1 MKKGKYIYSLVW
13 SLVISN
19 LFAQDIEN
27 KSEVIDS
34 IIAVVNDGVVL
45 RSQLEAQI
53 KIIKTRAKKD
63 GFELPEESVI
73 EEQILEQL
81 ILEEIQLQRAERM
94 GIRVSDQMLNNAISL
109 IAEQNNTN
117 FEQLPELL
125 LKDEI
130 DYGDFRRD
138 LRKELTLEQLRE
150 IDVISQINSSEREL
164 NQCLDVVENNIV
176 NNSEYNLSHILISV
190 PDSATAEQFK
200 EAQSEA
206 NNVINELKMGAEF
219 GEMAITYSDS
229 ETGINQGLLGWRKGS
244 QLPTLFANVIGSIKQ
259 GEFSQPIQS
268 VSGFHIIKVN
278 DMKQE
283 IERSEI
289 EQMEVRHILVV
300 PNQIIDNATAKQ
312 KLEDARNQ
320 ILAGEEFSG
329 VATLLS
335 EDPGS
340 VDEGGSMGWVNP
352 GTFVAEFEKVA
363 NNSEIGQI
371 SEPFQSRFGW
381 HILEVTGRRSYDNTE
396 DLKKLNCI
404 QQIRNSKVANESAL
418 WLRRIRDEAYVDK
431 RI

>member
-1 MKKGKYIYSLVW
+1 MKKSKYIYSLVW

-27 KSEVIDS
+27 KSEIIDS

-53 KIIKTRAKKD
+53 KLIKTRAKKD
-63 GFELPEESVI
+63 GFELPEESVM

-94 GIRVSDQMLNNAISL
+94 GVQVSDQMLNSAISL

-150 IDVISQINSSEREL
+150 IDVIGQINSSEREL
-164 NQCLDVVENNIV
+164 NQCLEVVENNIV

-283 IERSEI
+283 IQRSEV

-340 VDEGGSMGWVNP
+340 ADEGGSMGWVNP

-381 HILEVTGRRSYDNTE
+381 HILEVTGRRSYDNTD

>member
-1 MKKGKYIYSLVW
+1 MKKSKYIYSLVL

-19 LFAQDIEN
+19 LFAQNFEN
-27 KSEVIDS
+27 KSEALDS

-45 RSQLEAQI
+45 RSQLETQI
-53 KIIKTRAKKD
+53 KIITARAKKD

-109 IAEQNNTN
+109 IAEQNNTS
-117 FEQLPELL
+117 FEKLPELL
-125 LKDEI
+125 LKDEV
-130 DYGDFRRD
+130 DYCDFRRD
-138 LRKELTLEQLRE
+138 LRKELILEQLRD
-150 IDVISQINSSEREL
+150 IDVIGRINSSEREL
-164 NQCLDVVENNIV
+164 NQCLEVIENNIV
-176 NNSEYNLSHILISV
+176 SNSDYNLSHILISV
-190 PDSATAEQFK
+190 PESATAEQFK
-200 EAQSEA
+200 EAESKA
-206 NNVINELKMGAEF
+206 NNIIDELKMGAGF

-229 ETGINQGLLGWRKGS
+229 ETGINQGRLGWRKGS
-244 QLPTLFANVIGSIKQ
+244 QLPTLFANVIGQIKQ

-268 VSGFHIIKVN
+268 VSGFHIIKIN
-278 DMKQE
+278 EMKQK

-312 KLEDARNQ
+312 KLEDAREQ
-320 ILAGEEFSG
+320 ILAGEEFG
-329 VATLLS
+329 GIAKLLS

-340 VDEGGSMGWVNP
+340 VDEGGSMGWVSP

-363 NNSEIGQI
+363 ENSEIGQL

-381 HILEVTGRRSYDNTE
+381 HILEVTGRRTYDNTE

>member
-1 MKKGKYIYSLVW
+1 MKKSKYIYSLLL
-13 SLVISN
+13 SLIISN
-19 LFAQDIEN
+19 LSAEDFEN
-27 KSEVIDS
+27 KSEALDS
-34 IIAVVNDGVVL
+34 IIAVVNDGIVL

-53 KIIKTRAKKD
+53 KIITARAKKD
-63 GFELPEESVI
+63 GFELPEESVV

-109 IAEQNNTN
+109 IAEQNNTS
-117 FEQLPELL
+117 FEKLPELL
-125 LKDEI
+125 LKDEV

-138 LRKELTLEQLRE
+138 LRKELILEQLRD
-150 IDVISQINSSEREL
+150 IDVIGRINSSEREL
-164 NQCLDVVENNIV
+164 NQCLEVIENNIV
-176 NNSEYNLSHILISV
+176 SNSDYNLSHILISV
-190 PDSATAEQFK
+190 PESATAEQFK
-200 EAQSEA
+200 EAESKA
-206 NNVINELKMGAEF
+206 NNIIDELKMGAGF

-229 ETGINQGLLGWRKGS
+229 ETGINQGRLGWRKGS

-268 VSGFHIIKVN
+268 VSGFHIIKIN
-278 DMKQE
+278 EMKQK

-312 KLEDARNQ
+312 KLEDAREQ
-320 ILAGEEFSG
+320 ILAGEEFG
-329 VATLLS
+329 GIAKLLS

-340 VDEGGSMGWVNP
+340 VDEGGSMGWVSP

-363 NNSEIGQI
+363 ENSEIGQL

-381 HILEVTGRRSYDNTE
+381 HILEVTGRRTYDNTE